1 MLQLRYPSFNFKI
14 KEEKNKQVIFDEIR
28 RKWVKLTPEEWV
40 RQNFIQYLLQ
50 EKKYPASVIAVEKE
64 IKLGELKKRCDLVVY
79 KSHVPWMIIEC
90 KEQAVVLNDSVLQ
103 QSLRYNI
110 TLQVSIIVITNG
122 TSSYAFQITDGNVQQ
137 LNDLPLWS

>member
-122 TSSYAFQITDGNVQQ
+122 ASSYAFQITDGNVQQ
-137 LNDLPLWS
+137 LNDLPLWN

>member
-122 TSSYAFQITDGNVQQ
+122 ASSYAFQITDGNVQQ